1 MAYRAKGEFTVSLK
15 PVSVEGETPA
25 RFSIDKIFSGDLT
38 GNSEGQMMAGGVEEN
53 GARVYVALE
62 TVTGALQGR
71 KGGFILAHRGT
82 MAKDGQSLSVI
93 IVPDSGMGELAG
105 ISGELEIKIED
116 GRHLYVLD
124 YDLP

>member
-25 RFSIDKIFSGDLT
+25 RFSIGKIFSGDLT
-38 GNSEGQMMAGGVEEN
+38 GSSEGQMMAGGVEEN
-53 GARVYVALE
+53 GACVYVALE

-71 KGGFILAHRGT
+71 KGGFILVHRGT
-82 MAKDGQSLSVI
+82 MAKDGQSLTVI
-93 IVPDSGMGELAG
+93 IVPDSGTGELAG